1 MANNRY
7 LAIAALCAGVILGAG
22 ALKFAE
28 SSADLVAVRSDLY
41 RNQRSINEAKELGI
55 EDEGHTGV
63 QWEWHSAATRT
74 QVRGSSP
81 KQAVSGCTRI
91 RDAAD
96 RADCLQKLVED
107 IVNFQQ

>member
-1 MANNRY
+1 MKDNKY
-7 LAIAALCAGVILGAG
+7 LFIAALCAGVILGAG
-22 ALKFAE
+22 TLKFAE
-28 SSADLVAVRSDLY
+28 STADLVAVRSNLY
-41 RNQRSINEAKELGI
+41 RNQRSINDAKDLGI
-55 EDEGHTGV
+55 EDEGHAGV

-96 RADCLQKLVED
+96 RAD
-107 IVNFQQ
+107 